1 MAKDG
6 GPFWRP
12 WHAAS
17 RQSILYDT
25 YYIWYLYILYLY
37 ILYIY
42 ATRVYTSCF
51 ALRTELSAFR
61 RPHATYF
68 WVAGSPLREQPQ
80 QAGSALE
87 PRSGILQDA
96 KGSQQ
101 VASHSHGF
109 DTQLQ
114 LKLFSII
121 FFIFCTTFFFVSSWK
136 HFLCVPAPAL
146 HLRLRLLLLLL
157 LFLYLWLFLFCC
169 CCYFCTF
176 QGICS
181 CFYFTAIA
189 SVSVFYCCYCF

>member
-1 MAKDG
+1 M
-6 GPFWRP
+6 
-12 WHAAS
+12 
-17 RQSILYDT
+17 YDT

-37 ILYIY
+37 ILYVY

-114 LKLFSII
+114 LKLSSII
-121 FFIFCTTFFFVSSWK
+121 FSFFVL
-136 HFLCVPAPAL
+136 HFFRQQLEAFVVCACTSTAPAL
-146 HLRLRLLLLLL
+146 ASITVAVTISVSLAVFILLLL
-157 LFLYLWLFLFCC
+157 LFLYL
-169 CCYFCTF
+169 
-176 QGICS
+176 
-181 CFYFTAIA
+181 
-189 SVSVFYCCYCF
+189 